1 MENDIFN
8 NILIGYVVVMV
19 VVGTVTTMNYLERII
34 GRFAKKI
41 LGKYLIRK
49 RHKHNMILIR
59 KRMNKP
65 RGL

>member
-8 NILIGYVVVMV
+8 NIFLFFILTMT
-19 VVGTVTTMNYLERII
+19 VVGMVTTMNYLERIV

-49 RHKHNMILIR
+49 RHDQNMELIR